1 MKNPTN
7 PEEIAALA
15 AVPDI
20 ERTRKLHES
29 AKTRLAR
36 HPAGEAPDHARNTV
50 VAAVVDEFQASG
62 TWPRDVGARAAK
74 AFTDALEWEAERL
87 ALQRAVDVTDDLAHA
102 TRETLS
108 DDALAFLGERLRD
121 ILSATRKAAESLGD
135 VQSAEDAIR
144 AGGDA
149 VGAWSTLSALLD
161 DYRNV
166 RSAQW
171 EFLTPQMGR
180 HDIAGMNDQ
189 RKNMRQWKRDG
200 HGHVMGFNPDNV
212 PADVLTAMQSG
223 RYTVAYLR
231 WVASIGT
238 AYVPGSRDELET
250 EVQTTEGRND
260 VEYDDNGPVQ
270 NNPFAWHEAPV
281 RDYGPAEVYPHSRA
295 PQMDDSAPTPPKPKP
310 NATVGDSST
319 FLPENP
325 RVRAAR
331 TY

>member
-1 MKNPTN
+1 MRNPSN

-36 HPAGEAPDHARNTV
+36 HPAGEAPDHARNSVVEAV
-50 VAAVVDEFQASG
+50 VAEFQTSG

-108 DDALAFLGERLRD
+108 DDALAFLGVRLKD
-121 ILSATRKAAESLGD
+121 ILSTAREAAQTLGD
-135 VQSAEDAIR
+135 IQSAEDAIR

-180 HDIAGMNDQ
+180 LDVAGLDNG
-189 RKNMRQWKRDG
+189 RKNVRQWKRDG
-200 HGHVMGFNPDNV
+200 HGHVMGFDPDNV
-212 PADVLTAMQSG
+212 PADVLTAMQTA
-223 RYTVAYLR
+223 RYDVAYLR
-231 WVASIGT
+231 WIASIGT

-250 EVQTTEGRND
+250 EVQATEGRNE
-260 VEYDDNGPVQ
+260 VFYDDNGPLRG
-270 NNPFAWHEAPV
+270 
-281 RDYGPAEVYPHSRA
+281 RDYSPIVTPEPEPRPSQVYAHSST
-295 PQMDDSAPTPPKPKP
+295 PQLDDSRPRPKPP
-310 NATVGDSST
+310 TSNATVTD
-319 FLPENP
+319 P
-325 RVRAAR
+325 RPFVP